1 VIPLS
6 YAQKRLWFLSQLEQS
21 AAYNIPVVVRL
32 RGRLDRSALRTAI
45 VDVAA
50 RHEALRTRFPV
61 VDGEP
66 HQEILAPDALGE
78 LLTVV
83 PCAEEA
89 LVAEVERAGRYR
101 FELSVEPPVRTWLFE
116 VGVEEHVLV
125 LVLHHIAGDG
135 WSMGPLLRDLGT
147 AYTARHA
154 GEPPGWPPLPVEY
167 SDYTLWQQEL
177 LGGESDP
184 DSMVSRQLA
193 YWRAALAGLP
203 DELRLPFDQRRPS
216 VPTQRGGLVT
226 EQIDPELHGDLLE
239 LARTNRVTLFMVL
252 QAAFAVLLKR
262 LGAGEDIP
270 FGSPVAGRTDEA
282 LDDLVG
288 FFVNTLVL
296 RTDVSG
302 NPSFA
307 ELLARVR
314 ETDLAAFAN
323 QDVPFERLVEELN
336 PPRSAARHPLFQ
348 VMVVLQN
355 NDLAALRM
363 PELAVSYELTT
374 NGAAKFDLTAAFEER
389 LPGPGGQPAGIR
401 GALEYAAD
409 LFDRATIETMATR
422 LVRLLHA
429 VATDPDAPV
438 GRIELLDEA
447 ERRQITLDWNDTAV
461 PLPEITVDERVA
473 TVAAAA
479 PDAVAL
485 VCRDER
491 VTYGELEARANRLAH
506 HLLEVAPCRG
516 GLVGICLERGPELVV
531 ALLAVLKAGA
541 GYTMLDPEFP
551 AGRLC
556 GVLADAG
563 STLVLTTS
571 GLAEKVRDAGV
582 PVLCLDE
589 QAAAVAG
596 RSPQAPPRQATP
608 DDLACVM
615 FTSGSTGR
623 AKGVAAPHRAI
634 IGTLL
639 EQSYVDF
646 SAAEVVLQCSP
657 VSWDAFALELFGAIL
672 FGGTCVL
679 QPGQRPEPS
688 VIAGLVREHGV
699 STMHLSASLLN
710 FMLDEYPGVFAP
722 VRQLMTGGEP
732 ASIAH
737 VAKALREYPGIRIV
751 NGYSP
756 VENMIF
762 TLCHRIVEADTELAA
777 IPVGRPINNKR
788 VYVLDDQLNLVPS
801 GVVGELYMTGVGLA
815 NGYVGQSG
823 LTAERFVANPHGAPG
838 ERMYRTGDL
847 VRWRADGVLEFLGR
861 ADGQIKIR
869 GFRVEPREVETALG
883 RHAAVGKSAV
893 LAREDRPGDKRLVAY
908 VVPRP
913 GTSPTSGDLRDHVS
927 ALLPEYLVPA
937 AFVLLDSFP
946 ITPNGKLD
954 RAALPAPDY
963 SATATG
969 RKPRT
974 PEEELMLGLFEE
986 VLGVSGI
993 GIDDGFFDL
1002 GGHSLLATKLIS
1014 RVRTTF
1020 GRELSIPAVFESPTA
1035 AGLVERL
1042 GEAATARPS
1051 LRARSRA
1058 RTSS

>member
-1 VIPLS
+1 MIPLS

-21 AAYNIPVVVRL
+21 SAYNIPVVVRL
-32 RGRLDRSALRTAI
+32 RGRLNRAALSTAI
-45 VDVAA
+45 VDVAT
-50 RHEALRTRFPV
+50 RHEVLRTQFPV

-66 HQEILAPDALGE
+66 YQRILEPGELGELLEVRPCAPDALPE
-78 LLTVV
+78 Q
-83 PCAEEA
+83 
-89 LVAEVERAGRYR
+89 VERASRHR
-101 FELSVEPPVRTWLFE
+101 FDLSAEPPVRTWLFE
-116 VGVEEHVLV
+116 VGAEEHVLV
-125 LVLHHIAGDG
+125 IVLHHIAGDG

-147 AYTARHA
+147 AYTARYA
-154 GEPPGWPPLPVEY
+154 GESLEWPPLPVEY
-167 SDYTLWQQEL
+167 SDYTMWQQEL
-177 LGGESDP
+177 LGSESDP
-184 DSMVSRQLA
+184 DSLVSRQLA

-203 DELRLPFDQRRPS
+203 DELSLPFDRPRPS
-216 VPTQRGGLVT
+216 VPSQQGGLVT

-252 QAAFAVLLKR
+252 HAAFAVLLKR

-282 LDDLVG
+282 LDELVG

-307 ELLARVR
+307 DLLARVR

-323 QDVPFERLVEELN
+323 QDMPFERLVEELN
-336 PPRSAARHPLFQ
+336 PVRSAARHPLFQ

-355 NDLAALRM
+355 NEEAALRL
-363 PELAVSYELTT
+363 PELAVSYELST

-389 LPGPGGQPAGIR
+389 QPGPEGQPAGIS

-409 LFDRATIETMATR
+409 LFDRATVESMAAR
-422 LVRLLHA
+422 LIRLLTA
-429 VATDPDAPV
+429 VVSDPNAPV
-438 GRIELLDEA
+438 GRIELLDQA
-447 ERRQITLDWNDTAV
+447 ERQQIALDWNDTTV
-461 PLPEITVDERVA
+461 PLPEITVDQRFA
-473 TVAAAA
+473 SCAAAT
-479 PDAVAL
+479 PDAIAL
-485 VCRDER
+485 VGKDER

-506 HLLEVAPCRG
+506 HLIETAPCRG

-541 GYTMLDPEFP
+541 GYTMLDPDFP
-551 AGRLC
+551 AQRLC
-556 GVLADAG
+556 GVLADSG
-563 STLVLTTS
+563 SALVLTTS
-571 GLAEKVRDAGV
+571 ALAASVRDAGV

-589 QAAAVAG
+589 QAAAIAG
-596 RSPQAPPRQATP
+596 RSPAAPPAQAMP

-623 AKGVAAPHRAI
+623 AKGVAAPHRALV
-634 IGTLL
+634 GTLV
-639 EQSYVDF
+639 EQSYVNF
-646 SAAEVVLQCSP
+646 SPAEVVLQCSP

-679 QPGQRPEPS
+679 QPGQRPEPA
-688 VIAGLVREHGV
+688 VIAGLVRSHGV
-699 STMHLSASLLN
+699 TTMHLSASLMN
-710 FMLDEYPGVFAP
+710 FMLDEYPGVFAG

-732 ASIAH
+732 ASVAH
-737 VAKALREYPGIRIV
+737 VAKALREYPGIRLV

-762 TLCHRIVEADTELAA
+762 TLCHTIVEADTELAA
-777 IPVGRPINNKR
+777 IPVGKPINNKR

-815 NGYVGQSG
+815 HGYVGQPG
-823 LTAERFVANPHGAPG
+823 LTAERFVANPHGEPG

-883 RHAAVGKSAV
+883 RHPAVGKSAV

-908 VVPRP
+908 VVPAP
-913 GTSPTSGDLRDHVS
+913 GTEPGTAELREHV
-927 ALLPEYLVPA
+927 ATLLPEYLVPA
-937 AFVLLDSFP
+937 AFVLLDEFP

-954 RAALPAPDY
+954 RKALPAPDY
-963 SATATG
+963 AAMATG
-969 RKPRT
+969 RSPRT
-974 PEEELMLGLFEE
+974 PEEELMCGLFEE
-986 VLGVSGI
+986 VLGVTGV

-1020 GRELSIPAVFESPTA
+1020 GRELSIPAVFESPTV
-1035 AGLVERL
+1035 AGLVEWLARA
-1042 GEAATARPS
+1042 EKARPS
-1051 LRARSRA
+1051 LRAMRKQ
-1058 RTSS
+1058 RTP